1 MANRTME
8 AKRMKQKRMRRAWAR
23 PLSRSSG
30 MNPNR
35 IVINEYK
42 DRAKGL
48 MLEDDISDSIIQK
61 HAHNLERSAALK
73 RQAELEL
80 AFDAQLRF
88 KGPGPCNN
96 FEESWVYYNSQ
107 QTVYF
112 VVHKDKR
119 LGIERRS
126 ITYSSKE
133 VLVIKWN
140 MDKTT
145 WVDFRSL

>member
-1 MANRTME
+1 MGNRVIE
-8 AKRMKQKRMRRAWAR
+8 AKRIKIKRMRRAWAR
-23 PLSRSSG
+23 PLARSSG

-48 MLEDDISDSIIQK
+48 MLEDDISDSVIQK
-61 HAHNLERSAALK
+61 HAHNLERAAALK

-88 KGPGPCNN
+88 RGPGPCNN

-112 VVHKDKR
+112 IVHKDKR

-126 ITYSSKE
+126 ITYSSKD
-133 VLVIKWN
+133 VLVMQWN
-140 MDKTT
+140 MYKTT
-145 WVDFRSL
+145 WVELRPL